1 MIMQTE
7 QEIFESAD
15 ERIKSNRMADVTIKV
30 TDPSGNP
37 ISNAEVKIQQ
47 TKHAFLFG
55 CNIFQL
61 GQYKDDKMN
70 ETYESEFSA
79 LLNYATLPFY
89 WSGFERE
96 KDKPNYERLDWMA
109 KRCQELNITTKG
121 HPLVWHETV
130 PAWAPTDLTVLED
143 RLSNRVKDI
152 VKHYAGLVDI
162 WDVINEA
169 TVSARFDNPVGRWVK
184 KFGDDVCVGLALD
197 WANSANPKAT
207 LLVNDFNISPS
218 YEKQLE
224 KLKSANKPFHAIGIQ
239 SHMHKGTWTFQRA
252 WEVCETYKRFGVPLH
267 FTELTVLSGHL
278 KIDDDWHK
286 YHQDWDST
294 TEGEKSQLE
303 YVEKFY
309 RLLFSHQAVSAITW
323 WDFMDGGWQGAP
335 AGLVRK
341 DLSPKPIYEKLMQ
354 MIKGEWWT
362 QTTGRTDANGEFSFC
377 GFLGTY
383 NVIVQ
388 DLSKSFTLSKDDNY
402 WQVKV

>member
-1 MIMQTE
+1 MPTE
-7 QEIFESAD
+7 QEIFESTD
-15 ERIKSNRMADVTIKV
+15 ERIKNNRMADAIVKV
-30 TDPSGNP
+30 TDSSGNP
-37 ISNAEVKIQQ
+37 ITNAEVKIQQ
-47 TKHAFLFG
+47 TKHSFLFG

-70 ETYESEFSA
+70 ETYEKEFSA

-89 WSGFERE
+89 WGSFERE

-130 PAWAPTDLTVLED
+130 PVWAPTDLTVLED
-143 RLSNRVKDI
+143 RLRNRVKDI
-152 VKHYAGLVDI
+152 VSHYAGLVDI

-169 TVSARFDNPVGRWVK
+169 TVSARVDNPVGRWVK
-184 KFGDDVCVGLALD
+184 KYGDDVCVGLTLD

-207 LLVNDFNISPS
+207 LLVNDFNISTS

-224 KLKSANKPFHAIGIQ
+224 KLKSANKPFNAIGIQ
-239 SHMHKGTWTFQRA
+239 SHMHKGTWSFQRA

-278 KIDDDWHK
+278 KTDDDWHK
-286 YHQDWDST
+286 YHQDWNST
-294 TEGEKSQLE
+294 AEGEKSQLE

-309 RLLFSHQAVSAITW
+309 LLLFSHPAVFAITW

-341 DLSPKPIYEKLMQ
+341 DLSPKPIYERLMQ

-362 QTTGRTDANGEFSFC
+362 QTTGQTNANGEFSFR

-383 NVIVQ
+383 NVTVQ
-388 DLSKSFTLSKDDNY
+388 NSTESFTLAKGNNC
-402 WQVKV
+402 WQVKL